1 MKHTLPQPSVN
12 VSMDLDQSRAEVH
25 AIMNQSQKYKR
36 RCSKKCDHSMKINDD
51 GLDCQQGSS
60 SMKTT
65 ADSVFF
71 EDSSVAIGGMT
82 ESGIP
87 QSNSESKRRKKQ
99 NGVQNLLENKGKD
112 CDRPEGS
119 SLLNV
124 TPPEID
130 PSLQLPV
137 KSCLKLEGEM
147 AQSCMEVSCSQ
158 VKIKRREQNK
168 KCSASEINDRE
179 CDLQESGTDVKLLG
193 KDDNSVLQLSKMKT
207 NAKDNSVILGE
218 EIKFV
223 KSANT
228 VLMEK
233 HDDDLNNKHDSLDEK
248 NLKTYKR
255 KSVRKSSRRSEKS
268 SASFSN
274 SSESIED
281 GMGPLFHCS
290 DEEVPTAG
298 LLEKSDGELLG
309 EHATP
314 AQVVDDVLMEE
325 ALFNCADG
333 EPASRDCKVTSEMK
347 TFEKNFCEL
356 SFVNDVSVPDKL
368 KEHLEQ
374 KNGGMNCKIQIAGR
388 DLSRVNED
396 FDEPAFSGE
405 INTADNISGSSC
417 KHLKKVDVE
426 RETKMKGSAS
436 SCLVKD
442 DAYLDVIDKE
452 GSLSQISDPSPER
465 ALMDSSRK
473 KLLILDVNGLLLDI
487 VPYAPSGYVS
497 DATISNK
504 PVFKR
509 PFCDGFLQFCF
520 DRFVVGVWSSRTK
533 RNMDRLID
541 FLMGDSKNKLAFCWD
556 QSHCTSTGFN
566 TIENREK
573 PLLLKELRK
582 LWEKLEPNLP
592 WEKGDYNEANT
603 LLLDDSPYKALVNP
617 VNTAIFPHTYRY
629 TDINDTSLGPRGDLR
644 VYLGRLAM
652 AENVQK
658 YVEKNPFGQ
667 RAITKWNP
675 SWGFYRQ
682 VIDAIAFSTQ
692 DDASKSLSC
701 S

>member
-1 MKHTLPQPSVN
+1 
-12 VSMDLDQSRAEVH
+12 MDLDQSRADVH

-36 RCSKKCDHSMKINDD
+36 RCSKKSDHSIKINDD
-51 GLDCQQGSS
+51 DLDCQQGSS

-65 ADSVFF
+65 TDSVFF

-112 CDRPEGS
+112 CDRPEGT

-147 AQSCMEVSCSQ
+147 AQPCMEVSCSQ

-168 KCSASEINDRE
+168 KRSASEINDRE
-179 CDLQESGTDVKLLG
+179 CDLQESGTDVKLLE
-193 KDDNSVLQLSKMKT
+193 KDDNSVLQLSKMKI

-233 HDDDLNNKHDSLDEK
+233 HDDDLKNEHDSLDEK

-268 SASFSN
+268 SASPRN

-281 GMGPLFHCS
+281 GMDPLFRCS
-290 DEEVPTAG
+290 NEEVPTAG
-298 LLEKSDGELLG
+298 LLEKKSDGELLG

-314 AQVVDDVLMEE
+314 VQVVDDVLMEE
-325 ALFNCADG
+325 ASFNCADG

-347 TFEKNFCEL
+347 TFEKNSCEL

-405 INTADNISGSSC
+405 INTADNISRCSPSC
-417 KHLKKVDVE
+417 KHPKKVDVE

-442 DAYLDVIDKE
+442 NAYLDVIDKE
-452 GSLSQISDPSPER
+452 GSLSQISDPSPQR

-487 VPYAPSGYVS
+487 VPYAPSGYIS
-497 DATISNK
+497 DAIISMK

-541 FLMGDSKNKLAFCWD
+541 FLMGDSKNKLVFCWD
-556 QSHCTSTGFN
+556 P
-566 TIENREK
+566 E
-573 PLLLKELRK
+573 
-582 LWEKLEPNLP
+582 
-592 WEKGDYNEANT
+592 
-603 LLLDDSPYKALVNP
+603 
-617 VNTAIFPHTYRY
+617 AIFEF
-629 TDINDTSLGPRGDLR
+629 IWEG
-644 VYLGRLAM
+644 
-652 AENVQK
+652 
-658 YVEKNPFGQ
+658 
-667 RAITKWNP
+667 
-675 SWGFYRQ
+675 
-682 VIDAIAFSTQ
+682 
-692 DDASKSLSC
+692 
-701 S
+701 

>member
-12 VSMDLDQSRAEVH
+12 VSMDLDQSRADVH

-36 RCSKKCDHSMKINDD
+36 RCSKKSDHSIKINDD
-51 GLDCQQGSS
+51 DLDCQQGSS

-65 ADSVFF
+65 TDSVFF

-112 CDRPEGS
+112 CDRPEGT

-147 AQSCMEVSCSQ
+147 AQPCMEVSCSQ

-168 KCSASEINDRE
+168 KRSASEINDRE
-179 CDLQESGTDVKLLG
+179 CDLQESGTDVKLLE
-193 KDDNSVLQLSKMKT
+193 KDDNSVLQLSKMKI

-233 HDDDLNNKHDSLDEK
+233 HDDDLKNEHDSLDEK

-268 SASFSN
+268 SASPRN

-281 GMGPLFHCS
+281 GMDPLFRCS
-290 DEEVPTAG
+290 NEEVPTAG
-298 LLEKSDGELLG
+298 LLEKKSDGELLG

-314 AQVVDDVLMEE
+314 VQVVDDVLMEE
-325 ALFNCADG
+325 ASFNCADG
-333 EPASRDCKVTSEMK
+333 EPASRNCKVTSEMK
-347 TFEKNFCEL
+347 TFEKNSCEL

-405 INTADNISGSSC
+405 INTADNISRCSPSC
-417 KHLKKVDVE
+417 KHPKKVDVE

-442 DAYLDVIDKE
+442 NAYLDVIDKE
-452 GSLSQISDPSPER
+452 GSLSQISDPSPQR

-487 VPYAPSGYVS
+487 VPYAPSGYIS
-497 DATISNK
+497 DAIISMK
-504 PVFKR
+504 PGETRHLNIGLEFGIQQLNSNLIVSL
-509 PFCDGFLQFCF
+509 CLLSLQFL
-520 DRFVVGVWSSRTK
+520 RGLFVMVFYSSVLT
-533 RNMDRLID
+533 DLLWV
-541 FLMGDSKNKLAFCWD
+541 FGHQEPSKIHSLTD
-556 QSHCTSTGFN
+556 Q
-566 TIENREK
+566 
-573 PLLLKELRK
+573 
-582 LWEKLEPNLP
+582 
-592 WEKGDYNEANT
+592 Y
-603 LLLDDSPYKALVNP
+603 
-617 VNTAIFPHTYRY
+617 
-629 TDINDTSLGPRGDLR
+629 
-644 VYLGRLAM
+644 
-652 AENVQK
+652 
-658 YVEKNPFGQ
+658 
-667 RAITKWNP
+667 
-675 SWGFYRQ
+675 
-682 VIDAIAFSTQ
+682 
-692 DDASKSLSC
+692 SLSILILIFFMRGI
-701 S
+701 SF

>member
-1 MKHTLPQPSVN
+1 
-12 VSMDLDQSRAEVH
+12 MDLDQSRAEVH

-36 RCSKKCDHSMKINDD
+36 RCSKKSDHSMKINDD
-51 GLDCQQGSS
+51 DLDCQQGSS

-65 ADSVFF
+65 TDSIFF

-99 NGVQNLLENKGKD
+99 NRVQNLLENKGKD
-112 CDRPEGS
+112 CDRPEGT

-158 VKIKRREQNK
+158 VKIKRREQNRK
-168 KCSASEINDRE
+168 RSASEINDRE
-179 CDLQESGTDVKLLG
+179 CDLQESGTDVKLLE

-233 HDDDLNNKHDSLDEK
+233 HDDDLKNKHVSVDEK

-268 SASFSN
+268 SASFRN

-290 DEEVPTAG
+290 NEEVPTAG
-298 LLEKSDGELLG
+298 LLEKKSDGELLG

-314 AQVVDDVLMEE
+314 AQVVDDILMEE
-325 ALFNCADG
+325 ASINCADG

-347 TFEKNFCEL
+347 TFEKNSCEL
-356 SFVNDVSVPDKL
+356 NFVSDVSVPYKL

-374 KNGGMNCKIQIAGR
+374 KNGGMNCKIQIAGQ

-405 INTADNISGSSC
+405 INTADNISGCSPC

-452 GSLSQISDPSPER
+452 GSLSQISDPSPKR

-487 VPYAPSGYVS
+487 VPYAPSGYIS
-497 DATISNK
+497 DAIISMK

-541 FLMGDSKNKLAFCWD
+541 FLLGDSKHKLVFCWD

-603 LLLDDSPYKALVNP
+603 LLLDDSPYKALANP

-629 TDINDTSLGPRGDLR
+629 TEINDTSLGPRGDLR

-658 YVEKNPFGQ
+658 YVEQNPFGQ
-667 RAITKWNP
+667 RAITKSNP
-675 SWGFYRQ
+675 SWGFYRK
-682 VIDAIAFSTQ
+682 VIDAIACSTQ